1 MLSCLQI
8 ENFTLID
15 RLELTF
21 GSGLN
26 VLTGETGAG
35 KSIILDAIDIVLGGK
50 VNHRVIRQGSQQST
64 LEATFSLTPELIAWL
79 ESQEIDLLEDNSLT
93 ISRELVI
100 TNNSLRSRSR
110 INGVVANRQQMA
122 QIRDFLVEI
131 TAQGQTVQLMDAN
144 RQRELLDLYGGES
157 LLRQREKV
165 ATAYL
170 NWQESKSVLN
180 NRLQSEQNR
189 LQRLDLLEYQLKELE
204 SANLTAADELEQLE
218 QERNR
223 LSHAVDLQNSSYQ
236 VYQLLYQN
244 DRDQPAVADLLGKA
258 ENILTNMMVY
268 DTGLEPILEMV
279 RSALNQVVEAGQE
292 INVYG
297 DSLEADPE
305 RLNEIEERIVQ
316 LKRICRKYGPSL
328 AEAIDYYQKLQQEL
342 AELTGEGQSIE
353 ELEKICQQQEKIYR
367 ETSTL
372 LTFLRQETAS
382 QLEKQLVQQ
391 LKPLAMEKVI
401 FVCRIAPGNPSSL
414 GVDQVVFYFSPNPGE
429 KIQPLSST
437 ASGGEMSRF
446 LLALKSCF
454 SQSQSA
460 AATLIFDEIDAGV
473 SGKVAQAIAD
483 KLDQLGQQYQVLC
496 VTHQPLVAALA
507 DHHFRVYKQMI
518 AEDNSTNLSEIR
530 TVVRVNSLDN
540 RQTRREELAQLTGGN
555 SAADALAFAESL
567 LDKAAAKKQQ
577 DLTLK
582 LTD

>member
-8 ENFTLID
+8 KNFTLID

-21 GSGLN
+21 GKGLN

-50 VNHRVIRQGSQQST
+50 VNHRVIRQGTQQCI
-64 LEATFSLTPELIAWL
+64 LEVTFCLNPELIIWL
-79 ESQEIDLLEDNSLT
+79 SSQEIDLLEDNSLT

-110 INGVVANRQQMA
+110 INGVVANRQQMT
-122 QIRDFLVEI
+122 QIREFLVEI
-131 TAQGQTVQLMDAN
+131 TAQGQTVQLMDSN

-157 LLRQREKV
+157 LLKQREKV
-165 ATAYL
+165 AKVYA
-170 NWQESKSVLN
+170 NWQESKNILN
-180 NRLQSEQNR
+180 SRLQSEQNR

-204 SANLTAADELEQLE
+204 SANLTDADELEQLE

-223 LSHAVDLQNSSYQ
+223 LSYSVDLQNSSYQ
-236 VYQLLYQN
+236 LYQLLYQN

-258 ENILTNMMVY
+258 ENILTNMMTY
-268 DTGLEPILEMV
+268 DKSLESILEMV
-279 RSALNQVVEAGQE
+279 RSSLSQVVEAGQE

-297 DSLEADPE
+297 DNLEADPE

-316 LKRICRKYGPSL
+316 LKRICRKYGTNL
-328 AEAIDYYQKLQQEL
+328 TEAIDYYQKLQQEL

-353 ELEKICQQQEKIYR
+353 ELEKLCQEKENIYQ
-367 ETSTL
+367 ETSAKLTL
-372 LTFLRQETAS
+372 LRQQTAS
-382 QLEKQLVQQ
+382 QLEKQLVQE

-401 FVCRIAPGNPSSL
+401 FVCQIAPCNPSTM

-454 SQSQSA
+454 SKLPSA
-460 AATLIFDEIDAGV
+460 SGTLIFDEIDAGV

-483 KLDQLGQQYQVLC
+483 KLHQLGEQYQVLC

-507 DHHFRVYKQMI
+507 DQHFRVYKQMI
-518 AEDNSTNLSEIR
+518 AEDSQDNLSEIR
-530 TVVRVNSLDN
+530 TVVRVTSLDN

-555 SAADALAFAESL
+555 SASDALAFAESL
-567 LDKAAAKKQQ
+567 LDKADAKKQ
-577 DLTLK
+577 
-582 LTD
+582 